1 MEAVAYID
9 INAPLVERCRVND
22 RQAQAELYRRYSK
35 AMFNAALRITGDYAE
50 AEDVLQESFLSAFRE
65 LSGYKG
71 DSSFGAWLKRIV
83 VNKSIN
89 CLQAATLATGAARR
103 FSPRSH
109 AGRNGPIPRRGGKPP
124 SSSTGPMCC
133 GAAFRS
139 CSDGYRVVL
148 SLYLLE
154 GYDHLEIAGILGIS
168 ESTSKSQYS
177 RARQRLQASWPL
189 NGGSAN
195 EWPTPP
201 SSSQRRFFH
210 LSLPI
215 ATGLCRRVTVLAQ
228 PFK

>member
-9 INAPLVERCRVND
+9 INAPLVERCRLND

-35 AMFNAALRITGDYAE
+35 AMFNVALRITGDYAE

-89 CLQAATLATGAARR
+89 YLRQRRLQLVPLEDFHHDAASSQTVPLHVSEEADELQYRADVLRR
-103 FSPRSH
+103 CIQELP
-109 AGRNGPIPRRGGKPP
+109 
-124 SSSTGPMCC
+124 
-133 GAAFRS
+133 
-139 CSDGYRVVL
+139 DGYRVVL

-154 GYDHLEIAGILGIS
+154 GYDHLEIAGILGIT

-177 RARQRLQASWPL
+177 RARQRLRELAV
-189 NGGSAN
+189 
-195 EWPTPP
+195 
-201 SSSQRRFFH
+201 QRGV
-210 LSLPI
+210 S
-215 ATGLCRRVTVLAQ
+215 
-228 PFK
+228 

>member
-9 INAPLVERCRVND
+9 INAPLVERCRLND

-35 AMFNAALRITGDYAE
+35 AMFNVALRITSDYAE

-89 CLQAATLATGAARR
+89 CLRQRRLQLVPLEDFHHDAAPPEAAVPHSRDEEDDMQYRADVLRR
-103 FSPRSH
+103 CIQELP
-109 AGRNGPIPRRGGKPP
+109 
-124 SSSTGPMCC
+124 
-133 GAAFRS
+133 
-139 CSDGYRVVL
+139 DGYRIVL

-154 GYDHLEIAGILGIS
+154 GYDHLEIAGILGIT

-177 RARQRLQASWPL
+177 RARTRLRELAMQR
-189 NGGSAN
+189 G
-195 EWPTPP
+195 
-201 SSSQRRFFH
+201 
-210 LSLPI
+210 LS
-215 ATGLCRRVTVLAQ
+215 
-228 PFK
+228 